1 MSGYTKVELEFPL
14 NSSPQ
19 ILFEMIST
27 PSGLSEWF
35 ADDVNIKNGV
45 YTFFWNDSEE
55 TAKLLTQK
63 KNEYIKFHWE
73 EHDDDK
79 TYLELRIKIDPL
91 TSDVALVITDFAEEG
106 DEDEC
111 ADLWESQIH
120 ELSHRLG
127 AG

>member
-1 MSGYTKVELEFPL
+1 MSEYTKVELEFPI
-14 NSSPQ
+14 NSSPH
-19 ILFEMIST
+19 ILYEMIST

-35 ADDVNIKNGV
+35 ADDVNIKDGI
-45 YTFFWNDSEE
+45 YTFFWDGSEE
-55 TAKLLTQK
+55 QAQLITK
-63 KNEYIKFHWE
+63 KQNEFIKFHWL

-79 TYLELRIKIDPL
+79 TYLEIRIKIDAL
-91 TSDVALVITDFAEEG
+91 TNDVALMITDFAEEG

-111 ADLWESQIH
+111 ADLWDSQVN